1 MLHNEEFPPF
11 AYRIVLGG
19 FVRVVMC
26 NNLLDY
32 YNLISD
38 KKEDK
43 TMHEFA
49 KAEKQPKEQGN
60 PFISQ
65 LMGNMYPGIALFAR
79 DVNLLPG
86 LAEK

>member
-32 YNLISD
+32 YNRISD
-38 KKEDK
+38 KKEDGQYD
-43 TMHEFA
+43 E
-49 KAEKQPKEQGN
+49 
-60 PFISQ
+60 
-65 LMGNMYPGIALFAR
+65 
-79 DVNLLPG
+79 
-86 LAEK
+86 